1 MPTRPSREPFSALV
15 LAALAVAATGIL
27 IAAGGRG
34 GRGGAS
40 PEQDASWQGLAGAQ
54 RPRVAVGQRV
64 IVVLKTPAVA
74 DRVGDAGG
82 LATSE
87 DERRW
92 ERTALSSQK
101 LLITRLRLE
110 GLIVQPEF
118 SYTRTIN
125 GFSAA
130 FDARGIALLE
140 RAADV
145 AGVYPVRAAYP
156 ASLSSRLLTSSEFGE
171 RPNISLS
178 DKDGRG
184 VTIALLDTGV
194 DRAHPFLRG
203 RVASGVDIVGGDAG
217 ALAASQPDEP
227 AQLERHGTEMAG
239 LLVGSGG
246 PGALAGVAPGATVLP
261 IRVAGW
267 QRDASARWAVYG
279 RTDQILAG
287 LERAVDPNGD
297 GDAHDAARVALIGVA
312 EPFAA
317 FADGPLALAVA
328 GATHLD
334 TLVVTPS
341 GNDGPAGPG
350 YGSVSGPGG
359 APDALTVGAL
369 DVRPRFGQVRVVL
382 RAGLRVEFDGTR
394 PLAGAV
400 APANT
405 IDAGLGAPR
414 THSTAPIGY
423 RGAIPLL
430 DFFDRRGV
438 SLVAGRAALLPAGP
452 DPNGSVANAAQ
463 AGAVAAMFYGA
474 DLPAGGIALDESAPI
489 PAVSV
494 PVDIAETML
503 SRIRS
508 GIATSVSLGATRTAT
523 NGSADRVARFSS
535 TGLAFD
541 GRVKPE
547 LVAPGVALETAEAG
561 ANADGS
567 ARYGT
572 VNGTSV
578 SAALVAGSAA
588 LLAQARPYLDAEGLK
603 SLLVGSARP
612 LPDDRVTAQGVGLV
626 DVGGATATEIGADP
640 ATLAF
645 DRADGRK
652 WRGEQEFLL
661 RNLSFR
667 PLTLGVDVLVANE
680 GAASVRLDVRP
691 TRVTLAPGR
700 AIRVHV
706 HARVTSGLEGDAPTE
721 GVVLVTP
728 VAGRQIRVPWTIL
741 FGARRSP
748 GLASVRLSTRSFAPS
763 DAAPALLSFVAGSV
777 SRSGGLTDVLPL
789 SRLDLELWSPT
800 GGRIGLLAR
809 LRDVLPG
816 RYSFGVTGRDP
827 TGSVLPKG
835 EYQLRLVAF
844 ATDDGP
850 PTIRTITFTIK

>member
-1 MPTRPSREPFSALV
+1 MPTRPPREPFNALV
-15 LAALAVAATGIL
+15 LAALAVVVTAVL
-27 IAAGGRG
+27 IAAGGHSG
-34 GRGGAS
+34 GVTPTGE
-40 PEQDASWQGLAGAQ
+40 PSWQGLAGSL

-64 IVVLKTPAVA
+64 IVVLKAPALA
-74 DRVGDAGG
+74 DRVGRAGG

-92 ERTALSSQK
+92 TQTALSSQK
-101 LLITRLRLE
+101 LLVARLRLQ
-110 GLIVQPEF
+110 GVVVQPEF

-171 RPNISLS
+171 RPNIGLS

-203 RVASGVDIVGGDAG
+203 RVASGVDIVGGESG
-217 ALAASQPDEP
+217 ALAASRPDQP
-227 AQLERHGTEMAG
+227 AQLERHGTQMAG

-267 QRDASARWAVYG
+267 QRDASANWAVYG
-279 RTDQILAG
+279 RTDQVLAG
-287 LERAVDPNGD
+287 LERAVDPNAD
-297 GDAHDAARVALIGVA
+297 GDAHDAARVALVGVV

-317 FADGPLALAVA
+317 FADGPLARAAA
-328 GATHLD
+328 GATRLD
-334 TLVVTPS
+334 TLVVAPA

-350 YGSVSGPGG
+350 YGSVGGPGG
-359 APDALTVGAL
+359 APAVLTVGAADL
-369 DVRPRFGQVRVVL
+369 RPRFGQVRVVL
-382 RAGLRVEFDGTR
+382 RAGLRVELDEMR

-400 APANT
+400 TPT
-405 IDAGLGAPR
+405 GPLDVGIGAPR
-414 THSTAPIGY
+414 SVTSGPVGY

-430 DFFDRRGV
+430 DFFDHRGS
-438 SLVAGRAALLPAGP
+438 SLVAGRAALLPAGA

-463 AGAVAAMFYGA
+463 AGAVAVLFYGA
-474 DLPAGGIALDESAPI
+474 DLPAGGIGLDESAPI

-494 PVDIAETML
+494 PEAVTQTLLA
-503 SRIRS
+503 RIRR
-508 GIATSVSLGATRTAT
+508 GTQTTVSLGAVHTESNA
-523 NGSADRVARFSS
+523 GEGRVMRFSS

-547 LVAPGVALETAEAG
+547 LVAPGVALETAEPG

-572 VNGTSV
+572 VNGTSAA
-578 SAALVAGSAA
+578 AALVAGSAA
-588 LLAQARPYLDAEGLK
+588 LLAQARPYLDADALK

-612 LPDDRVTAQGVGLV
+612 LPEDRVTAQGVGLI
-626 DVGGATATEIGADP
+626 DLGGATASEVGASP
-640 ATLAF
+640 ASLALG
-645 DRADGRK
+645 RADSQS
-652 WRGEQEFLL
+652 WRTEQEFVL
-661 RNLSFR
+661 RNVSFR
-667 PLTLGVDVLVANE
+667 RLIL
-680 GAASVRLDVRP
+680 SLDVRVAHEGAGALRFDLRP
-691 TRVTLAPGR
+691 QHFSLGPGR
-700 AIRVHV
+700 SISVHV
-706 HARVTSGLEGDAPTE
+706 RARVTSKLVGTAPAE
-721 GVVLVTP
+721 GVVIVTP
-728 VAGRQIRVPWTIL
+728 AAGREIRVPWTIT
-741 FGARRSP
+741 FGKRQSP
-748 GLASVRLSTRSFAPS
+748 VLASVRLSTRTFSPS

-777 SRSGGLTDVLPL
+777 PRSAGEPDVLPL
-789 SRLDLELWSPT
+789 SRLDLELWSSN
-800 GGRIGLLAR
+800 GGRVGLLAR

-827 TGSVLPKG
+827 AGAVLQRG
-835 EYQLRLVAF
+835 DYQLRLVAF
-844 ATDDGP
+844 ATDAGP
-850 PTIRTITFTIK
+850 PTTRTVGFTIK

>member
-1 MPTRPSREPFSALV
+1 MPTRPPREPFNALV

-34 GRGGAS
+34 GGATS
-40 PEQDASWQGLAGAQ
+40 TQGDASWLGLAGAL

-64 IVVLKTPAVA
+64 IVVLKTPSVA
-74 DRVGDAGG
+74 DRVGHAGG

-87 DERRW
+87 EERQW
-92 ERTALSSQK
+92 ERTAISSQK
-101 LLITRLRLE
+101 LLIARLRL
-110 GLIVQPEF
+110 GGVIVQPEF

-156 ASLSSRLLTSSEFGE
+156 ASLSSRLITSSQFGE

-184 VTIALLDTGV
+184 VLIALLDTGV

-203 RVASGVDIVGGDAG
+203 RVAGGIDIVGGDAG
-217 ALAASQPDEP
+217 ALAASQPDQPSE
-227 AQLERHGTEMAG
+227 LERHGTEMAG

-267 QRDASARWAVYG
+267 QRDATAQWSVYG

-297 GDAHDAARVALIGVA
+297 GDEHDAARVALIGVA

-317 FADGPLALAVA
+317 FTDGPLALAA
-328 GATHLD
+328 SGAMRLD

-369 DVRPRFGQVRVVL
+369 DLRPEFGQVRVVL
-382 RAGLRVEFDGTR
+382 RAGLRVELDGTR

-400 APANT
+400 APADA

-452 DPNGSVANAAQ
+452 DPNGSVENAAQ
-463 AGAVAAMFYGA
+463 AGAVAALFYGT
-474 DLPAGGIALDESAPI
+474 DLPAGGIALDENAPI
-489 PAVSV
+489 PAVSI
-494 PVDIAETML
+494 PVDIAETLL
-503 SRIRS
+503 SQIRS
-508 GIATSVSLGATRTAT
+508 GIATSVSLGATRTAS
-523 NGSADRVARFSS
+523 NGAEDRVAPFSS

-547 LVAPGVALETAEAG
+547 LVAPGVALETAETG
-561 ANADGS
+561 ANPDGS
-567 ARYGT
+567 ASYGT

-578 SAALVAGSAA
+578 SAALVAASAA
-588 LLAQARPYLDAEGLK
+588 LLAQARPYLDADGLR
-603 SLLVGSARP
+603 SLLIGSARP
-612 LPDDRVTAQGVGLV
+612 LPDDPVTAQGAGLV
-626 DVGGATATEIGADP
+626 DVGGATATEIGASP

-645 DRADGRK
+645 GQADGSK
-652 WRGEQEFLL
+652 WRGEQDFLV

-667 PLTLGVDVLVANE
+667 PLTLGLDVRVTNE
-680 GAASVRLDVRP
+680 GAASVLLAVRP
-691 TRVTLAPGR
+691 NRVTLEPGR
-700 AIRVHV
+700 SIHVHV
-706 HARVTSGLEGDAPTE
+706 RARLTGAVEGDAPTE

-728 VAGRQIRVPWTIL
+728 VAGREIHVPWTIL
-741 FGARRSP
+741 FGKRRLP
-748 GLASVRLSTRSFAPS
+748 DLASVRLSTRSFAPS
-763 DAAPALLSFVAGSV
+763 DAAPALLSFAAGSV
-777 SRSGGLTDVLPL
+777 RRSGGLTDVMPL
-789 SRLDLELWSPT
+789 SRLDLQLWSST

-827 TGSVLPKG
+827 TGALLPKG

-844 ATDDGP
+844 GTVDGP